1 MQNDK
6 FEIYHAQDEKF
17 AALEGLLMEEKRPS
31 KSKDKGATD
40 KSKLES
46 RFDSKDSSKKRIR
59 TMPSLTRAS
68 VSQTTPGVDEFDEPL
83 PLYVADL
90 ALYHQIALMQRT
102 FPVRLS
108 RWGESMQQ
116 AQALPAAW
124 GLVHV
129 FFFFPRNWVFIIK
142 SIVFQCVFFCI
153 KIRES

>member
-1 MQNDK
+1 MGKSMVSASDFPLK
-6 FEIYHAQDEKF
+6 IIGKSLVSIGKSIVHWKIIGKSIEM
-17 AALEGLLMEEKRPS
+17 MENPWFSIE
-31 KSKDKGATD
+31 D
-40 KSKLES
+40 
-46 RFDSKDSSKKRIR
+46 
-59 TMPSLTRAS
+59 
-68 VSQTTPGVDEFDEPL
+68 PL
-83 PLYVADL
+83 KIHWKIHGSPRPLYVADL

-142 SIVFQCVFFCI
+142 SIVFQCVFFLHQD
-153 KIRES
+153 